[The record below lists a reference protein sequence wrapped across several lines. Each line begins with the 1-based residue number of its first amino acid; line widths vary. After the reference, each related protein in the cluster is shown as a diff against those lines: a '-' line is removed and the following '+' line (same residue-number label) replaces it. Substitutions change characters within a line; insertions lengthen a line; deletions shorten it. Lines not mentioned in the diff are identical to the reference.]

1 MAAVSF
7 KNDILPLF
15 TQTDIQHMQGMGV
28 QLNDYGYMSN
38 SAGGSVM
45 GCGPFSDHGNAQA
58 VYSALTGKCQP
69 QMPLGGPYWSQAQ
82 LQLFQQWMTDG
93 YQP

>member
-1 MAAVSF
+1 MAVSF

-15 TQTDIQHMQGMGV
+15 TATDIQHMQGMGV
-28 QLNDYGYMSN
+28 LLNNYTWMSN
-38 SAGGSVM
+38 PASGSVVS
-45 GCGPFSDHGNAQA
+45 CGPFSDHCNAQA
-58 VYSALTGKCQP
+58 VYAALSGKCQP
-69 QMPLGGPYWSQAQ
+69 QMPLGGPYWTAAN

>member
-1 MAAVSF
+1 MAVSF
-7 KNDILPLF
+7 KTDILPLF
-15 TQTDIQHMQGMGV
+15 NQTDIQHMSGMGV
-28 QLNDYGYMSN
+28 KLNDYAYMSN
-38 SAGGSVM
+38 PAAGSVM

-58 VYSALTGKCQP
+58 VYNALTGKCQP
-69 QMPLGGPYWSQAQ
+69 QMPMGGPYWTEAQ